1 MKFKDLTIGKT
12 YKIDA
17 NETKG
22 ELQEG
27 EYGIGFRIREKHE
40 YKENPDGLVRFYLSS
55 DIENNPPTHQPR
67 PSHPSSKIYTK
78 DAKKCTKTCIL
89 PSLPHMYNRN
99 NFLKYGTPG

>member
-27 EYGIGFRIREKHE
+27 EYGIGFRIRGKHE
-40 YKENPDGLVRFYLSS
+40 
-55 DIENNPPTHQPR
+55 
-67 PSHPSSKIYTK
+67 
-78 DAKKCTKTCIL
+78 
-89 PSLPHMYNRN
+89 
-99 NFLKYGTPG
+99 

>member
-55 DIENNPPTHQPR
+55 DIENDVYDYEEIESEQGQRT
-67 PSHPSSKIYTK
+67 
-78 DAKKCTKTCIL
+78 
-89 PSLPHMYNRN
+89 NRWREISDTN
-99 NFLKYGTPG
+99 AIKNE

>member
-22 ELQEG
+22 ELQER

-55 DIENNPPTHQPR
+55 DIENDVFDYEEIE
-67 PSHPSSKIYTK
+67 SE
-78 DAKKCTKTCIL
+78 
-89 PSLPHMYNRN
+89 
-99 NFLKYGTPG
+99 

>member
-55 DIENNPPTHQPR
+55 DIENDVYDYEEIESEQGQRT
-67 PSHPSSKIYTK
+67 
-78 DAKKCTKTCIL
+78 
-89 PSLPHMYNRN
+89 NRWREISDIN
-99 NFLKYGTPG
+99 AIKNE